1 MDYFPVAIRLREK
14 KVVVVGGGKVAGRKV
29 AILLDTGALIQII
42 APKLS
47 VELKNLADKEV
58 ISWVKK
64 SIEEKDIVGATLII
78 SATDQ
83 KEVNSKVSI
92 WAKKRGIPINVVDNS
107 YLSDFISPALI
118 KKNKALVAVYTD
130 GKDPVLSRDL
140 KNYLYEKWNDFLLF
154 RDKS

>member
-1 MDYFPVAIRLREK
+1 MNYFPVAIRLRDK

-47 VELKNLADKEV
+47 VELKNLADKEA
-58 ISWVKK
+58 ISWVNK
-64 SIEEKDIVGATLII
+64 SIEEKDIIGATLII

-118 KKNKALVAVYTD
+118 KKDKALVAVYSD

-140 KNYLYEKWNDFLLF
+140 KKYLHEKWNDFLLF